1 MEQPSTPMQALRAWW
16 AAQEPGAVL
25 DGMPVRVLLEHFLQ
39 TQASGSPAAPHEL
52 KLLDALVTHWLT
64 RLQFDIA
71 SFPLS
76 AVAVLQQQK
85 KALVDMHKAL
95 SELQRCLQALPHR
108 KTPKPVP
115 QLRSVAVGRPMSW
128 QRTQA
133 FQQARALR
141 ALRA

>member
-1 MEQPSTPMQALRAWW
+1 MNQPSTPIQALSAWL
-16 AAQEPGAVL
+16 AAQKLGAVL

-52 KLLDALVTHWLT
+52 KVLDVLIRHWLA

-71 SFPLS
+71 GFPLS

-85 KALVDMHKAL
+85 KTLVDMHKAL
-95 SELQRCLQALPHR
+95 TELQFCLQALLAG
-108 KTPKPVP
+108 KAPK
-115 QLRSVAVGRPMSW
+115 LRLALAGRPMSW

-133 FQQARALR
+133 ILQARSPR
-141 ALRA
+141 A